1 MSTLRKRV
9 AKHDGLPVGYN
20 DDMTEEKVRRID
32 DLVRKEFENGDWVTV
47 EQEL

>member
-1 MSTLRKRV
+1 MNSLLKKV
-9 AKHDGLPVGYN
+9 ARHNGLPVCYN